1 MPRESVATGLARV
14 PSKAPDPSEPPPALE
29 SSIPPSAEPFATRD
43 SEPGL
48 EPVLRERPLQ
58 RSGASFQLLWPEH
71 ERGQVVELETA
82 IREGRFA
89 IAVRLADELVSRALA
104 GVASSLG
111 GATDAPRDPALVV
124 SLLGLEGRRYLAF
137 RLLAKEARGTGE
149 LDEVEALTAFSFAI
163 EARLARA
170 RAS

>member
-1 MPRESVATGLARV
+1 MKQAPATVGRGGSA
-14 PSKAPDPSEPPPALE
+14 APEPEPEPPSP
-29 SSIPPSAEPFATRD
+29 SSSPPSVEPFAGHD

-48 EPVLRERPLQ
+48 EPVLRERPVP
-58 RSGASFQLLWPEH
+58 RTGASFQVLWPEH

-89 IAVRLADELVSRALA
+89 DAVRLADELLSRTLA
-104 GVASSLG
+104 GVASALG
-111 GATDAPRDPALVV
+111 GTTEAPRDPALVV
-124 SLLGLEGRRYLAF
+124 SLLGLEGRRYLEF
-137 RLLAKEARGTGE
+137 RRLVKDARSGGD
-149 LDEVEALTAFSFAI
+149 LNEVLALTAFAFAI